1 MNRVAIAALL
11 IASLLACGEREHV
24 GAWMRHDLWTAKTM
38 AGETKA
44 TKVEVPLA
52 SESADPAGVEPSR
65 IRGLRVQPGEQLPFH
80 LDLGAEA
87 FFSFIPL
94 RAGAEDCRYHYR
106 VAVESSAGSREVAD
120 AVASA
125 GPAAPETVTVSLA
138 EWSGKAIVLRLTAE
152 AKGRCTASAMELPV
166 WGSPAVYW
174 RCRDCQSRVNE
185 NAPLNVILISFD
197 AMRADAIGPRGDRPS
212 LTPSI
217 DRFAARSHVWT
228 NAYATFNATNPSF
241 ASTMTGFYGPKHG
254 VYDLQ
259 TPLPYSFTTLAEI
272 LRGAGYRTGA
282 VVSAQHLSDA
292 ASGLGQ
298 GFEDYIVAPRRYS
311 AEMAADLAMDWLR
324 ERQGPFFFWLHFFDP
339 HTPHDAPRPYSDG
352 HRAEAPSGMAPPAKW
367 IPFRMPGAV
376 AYRDPQLRAHE
387 DLYDAE
393 VAYLDRQVDR
403 LLDYLDSRG
412 LLERSVVIVMSDH
425 GENGRDDR
433 VPFRHAGLWDATT
446 HVPLIIHQPDG
457 AAAVHDGFV
466 QNVDLLPTIL
476 QLVGQKVP
484 STDGR
489 SLLNGEPRT
498 MVFSEHSHHSGAMVR
513 DADFLY
519 SWSKGNPFVP
529 DGETLFDVRRDP
541 RQQNNLAA
549 TRRDVVAA
557 YREKLRGQHRSML
570 PAE

>member
-1 MNRVAIAALL
+1 V
-11 IASLLACGEREHV
+11 
-24 GAWMRHDLWTAKTM
+24 RHDLWSV
-38 AGETKA
+38 ETKA

-52 SESADPAGVEPSR
+52 SDSADPAGVEPSR
-65 IRGLRVQPGEQLPFH
+65 IHGLRVAPGEKLRFQ
-80 LDLGAEA
+80 LDLGDDAY
-87 FFSFIPL
+87 FSFIPL
-94 RAGAEDCRYHYR
+94 RAGGEGCRYHYR
-106 VAVESSAGSREVAD
+106 VAVQSSELGREVAN
-120 AVASA
+120 AV
-125 GPAAPETVTVSLA
+125 PAEGLSAPETMTVSLA
-138 EWSGKAIVLRLTAE
+138 EWSGKAILLLMVE
-152 AKGRCTASAMELPV
+152 AQGERCTASALEPPV
-166 WGSPAVYW
+166 WGSPAVYG
-174 RCRDCQSRVNE
+174 RCRDCETRVNR

-212 LTPSI
+212 LTPAI
-217 DRFAARSHVWT
+217 DRFAARSDVWT
-228 NAYATFNATNPSF
+228 NAFATFNATNPSF

-259 TPLPYSFTTLAEI
+259 TPLPRSFTTLAEI
-272 LRGAGYRTGA
+272 LRDAGYRTGA

-311 AEMAADLAMDWLR
+311 AEMAADLAMDWLG
-324 ERQGPFFFWLHFFDP
+324 ERQTPFFFWLHFFDP
-339 HTPHDAPRPYSDG
+339 HTPHDAPRPYADG
-352 HRAEAPSGMAPPAKW
+352 YRAEAPTGMAPPAKW
-367 IPFRMPGAV
+367 TPFRTPGAV

-412 LLERSVVIVMSDH
+412 LLEHSIVIVMSDH
-425 GENGRDDR
+425 GENGRGDR

-446 HVPLIIHQPDG
+446 HVPLMIHRPDG
-457 AAAVHDGFV
+457 APALHEAFV

-476 QLVGQKVP
+476 QLVRQDVP
-484 STDGR
+484 MTDGR
-489 SLLNGEPRT
+489 SLLGGEPRT

-519 SWSKGNPFVP
+519 SWSKGNPFLP
-529 DGETLFDVRRDP
+529 DGEMLFDVRRDP

-557 YREKLRGQHRSML
+557 YREKLSRQHLPVL
-570 PAE
+570 PAEAQ